1 MASSMPALD
10 AQLLIGIDV
19 LLLLSLDEQA
29 VQEEQSFTLGAFPC
43 YLSHGP
49 ERQEMCV
56 PGCTS

>member
-43 YLSHGP
+43 YLSH
-49 ERQEMCV
+49 
-56 PGCTS
+56 